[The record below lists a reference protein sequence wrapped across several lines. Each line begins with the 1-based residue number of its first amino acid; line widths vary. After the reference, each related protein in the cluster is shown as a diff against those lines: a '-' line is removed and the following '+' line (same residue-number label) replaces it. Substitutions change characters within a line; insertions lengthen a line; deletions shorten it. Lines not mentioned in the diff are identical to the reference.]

1 MNEVAKRV
9 IQNTGFLYGRMLIS
23 IFIILYTTR
32 LVLNTLG
39 ESDFGIFNVVGGVIA
54 LLSFVSA
61 SVSASTQRYLN
72 YHEGAGNLLMQKR
85 IFKCKSCTS
94 SVGVGRHGGLL
105 TCCGVLLFSNM
116 VLNIPPERTFA
127 AQVVFGSLIVS
138 VIGTIMTAPYEAAI
152 NAQRE

>member
-61 SVSASTQRYLN
+61 SASARRFCRLCRWSARLFRPQPSVTSTTMKGRATCLCRSAYL
-72 YHEGAGNLLMQKR
+72 M
-85 IFKCKSCTS
+85 
-94 SVGVGRHGGLL
+94 
-105 TCCGVLLFSNM
+105 
-116 VLNIPPERTFA
+116 
-127 AQVVFGSLIVS
+127 
-138 VIGTIMTAPYEAAI
+138 
-152 NAQRE
+152 